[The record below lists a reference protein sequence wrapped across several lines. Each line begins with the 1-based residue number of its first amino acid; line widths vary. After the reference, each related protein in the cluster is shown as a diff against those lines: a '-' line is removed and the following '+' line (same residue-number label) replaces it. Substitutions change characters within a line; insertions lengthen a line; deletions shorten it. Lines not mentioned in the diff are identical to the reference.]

1 MTEKFMNGQYANE
14 ENHQK
19 IKRKLKKSS
28 KICLAIGIPV
38 LIAGIVL
45 FIIGFSNFNSSSI
58 STAGSKMAMLA
69 AGSFVIFIGFVLIA
83 VGVYTTFFAHA
94 REISSYTASSVAPVI
109 KDTAEYLAPTT
120 NNVVKGIAGSI
131 SEGIAQ
137 GKSAVNKNGEEV
149 VVCQKCRKKNHKDAK
164 FCSNCG
170 SELIRKKFCSICGSK
185 LESDAKFCP
194 NCGQKQ

>member
-1 MTEKFMNGQYANE
+1 MNGKYVNE

-83 VGVYTTFFAHA
+83 VGIYTTFFAHA

-120 NNVVKGIAGSI
+120 NNVVKEISESI
-131 SEGIAQ
+131 SEGIAK
-137 GKSAVNKNGEEV
+137 GKSSSNKGDNAGK
-149 VVCQKCRKKNHKDAK
+149 VVCQNCGQKNESTAK

-170 SELIRKKFCSICGSK
+170 NAITQEKFCSSCGSK
-185 LESDAKFCP
+185 LESDAKFCS

>member
-1 MTEKFMNGQYANE
+1 MKGQYANE

-19 IKRKLKKSS
+19 IRRKLKKSS

-69 AGSFVIFIGFVLIA
+69 GGSFVIFIGFVLSA
-83 VGVYTTFFAHA
+83 VGIYTTFFAHA
-94 REISSYTASSVAPVI
+94 REISSYTASSIAPVI

-120 NNVVKGIAGSI
+120 NNVVKEISESV
-131 SEGIAQ
+131 SEGIAK
-137 GKSAVNKNGEEV
+137 GKSSSNKGANAGK
-149 VVCQKCRKKNHKDAK
+149 VVCQNCGHKNESTAK

-170 SELIRKKFCSICGSK
+170 NAITQDKFCTACGTK
-185 LESDAKFCP
+185 LENNDKFCP